1 MIGIKDINIWSIGL
15 LALLPF
21 IYVMFEDFPKLQ
33 GIFVGAILMRKLS
46 DVQKYGLK
54 ALFMV
59 PNQTIVA
66 QVYDLITEGNLEQ
79 LKKLTKNIPHEQ
91 IVKMK

>member
-15 LALLPF
+15 MALLPLL
-21 IYVMFEDFPKLQ
+21 YVMLEEYPKLQ
-33 GIFVGAILMRKLS
+33 GIFVGAVFMRKLS

-59 PNQTIVA
+59 PNQNIVA
-66 QVYDLITEGNLEQ
+66 QVYDLIDDGNLEQ
-79 LKKLTKNIPHEQ
+79 LKKLTKNIPH
-91 IVKMK
+91 